1 MTHTPCGP
9 GRAEGG
15 SPRAELT
22 RLPNALACHWEP
34 RPEAARLA
42 RGAEAQESVLAGA
55 GGPVVSRLGEG
66 WLGPLQAKLVG
77 EPR

>member
-42 RGAEAQESVLAGA
+42 RGAEAQESVSSLGLAARWSPGWERA
-55 GGPVVSRLGEG
+55 G
-66 WLGPLQAKLVG
+66 
-77 EPR
+77 